1 MHVWRLVLA
10 SEGEGNVG
18 GEVSKIVERFIEKS
32 FVHLFEFQRKT
43 IHLEV

>member
-18 GEVSKIVERFIEKS
+18 GLIKGSVNITAVKLVLKNIIF
-32 FVHLFEFQRKT
+32 
-43 IHLEV
+43 